1 MKKLAYIALIVAGI
15 SLVAA
20 LISRFAMT
28 PITFGV
34 GGKLQAEAI
43 LQFTSVCLL
52 AAIAFILLEQ
62 K

>member
-28 PITFGV
+28 PITIGV

-43 LQFTSVCLL
+43 LQFTNVCLL
-52 AAIAFILLEQ
+52 AAIAFILLER